1 MPVLRKNHTRDF
13 TVLPNSLLQ
22 DQRLSCRERGLL
34 VWMLSKPQDW
44 NFSHKALLAELQYDK
59 KGAIQA
65 CINKLTETGYLRIVQ
80 QRTKGKLGKTL
91 WYVFDSP
98 NPKYQDTVIEAS
110 QPKNHRCDAPNPK
123 YRDTANPKSPYPE
136 IPDSGK
142 PTSYKIKNKQ
152 KKEAAPALKG
162 GVQLPEEIYFD
173 YESGEFRRK
182 GSA

>member
-1 MPVLRKNHTRDF
+1 M
-13 TVLPNSLLQ
+13 
-22 DQRLSCRERGLL
+22 
-34 VWMLSKPQDW
+34 
-44 NFSHKALLAELQYDK
+44 
-59 KGAIQA
+59 
-65 CINKLTETGYLRIVQ
+65 
-80 QRTKGKLGKTL
+80 